1 MPIDWKPLIEI
12 VREYDHFVIS
22 SHVRPDADAIGSELG
37 LACVL
42 ESLGKSVLIANP
54 SASPDGL
61 AFLDP
66 DKRAKKLGDGITPD
80 DVRNADVHLI
90 VDTSAWVQLQEVG
103 NVFRNSKAKRRAV
116 IDHHA
121 SSDNL
126 GALEFKDVTAAA
138 TGELIFEFAEA
149 IGAKLTAPAANAL
162 FCAIATDTGWF
173 RFPSTASRTLAIA
186 ARLIDLGAQPH
197 VLYQALYEQHSSA
210 RMRLFGRVLC
220 NLTIDSEGRLAYLS
234 VSQKDFAETG
244 AVPAD
249 TEELVNECLKVAGVK
264 AAFIAIEQQNQTV
277 KVSFRSRLEINVAS
291 VAELFGGGG
300 HKQAAGAVLSGTL
313 GDALAKILPPMQE
326 LVAL

>member
-1 MPIDWKPLIEI
+1 MPIDWTPLIEI
-12 VREYDHFVIS
+12 VREYDRFVIS

-42 ESLGKSVLIANP
+42 QSLGKSVLIANP
-54 SASPDGL
+54 SASPAGL
-61 AFLDP
+61 GFLDP
-66 DKRAKKLGDGITPD
+66 DNRARKLGDGVSID
-80 DVRNADVHLI
+80 DVRNTDVHLI

-103 NVFRNSKAKRRAV
+103 NVFRSSNAKRRAV

-121 SSDNL
+121 SSDQL
-126 GALEFKDVTAAA
+126 GALEFKDITAAA
-138 TGELIFEFAEA
+138 TGELIVEFCEA
-149 IGAKLTAPAANAL
+149 VGGELTEQAANAL

-173 RFPSTASRTLAIA
+173 RFPSTTPRTFAIA

-197 VLYQALYEQHSSA
+197 VLYQALYEQHSPA

-220 NLTIDSEGRLAYLS
+220 NLTVDSEGRLAYLT
-234 VSQKDFAETG
+234 VSRQDFAETG

-249 TEELVNECLKVAGVK
+249 TEELVNECLKVAGVQ

-277 KVSFRSRLEINVAS
+277 KVSFRSRLDINVAS
-291 VAELFGGGG
+291 VAEKFGGGG
-300 HKQAAGAVLSGTL
+300 HNQAAGAVLPGSL
-313 GDALAKILPPMQE
+313 GDALAQVLPAMQQ